1 MSFTLDLDKA
11 VQDITLNLD
20 KNGVDLSHIPKL
32 QVRLAIDK
40 SGSMA
45 DLYDN
50 GYVSHVVDMM
60 IAAGMLFDDN
70 GELEFGVFDE
80 NFRVLK
86 SVTKSG
92 LGTFDSMRIPT
103 SGGTAFT
110 TILEKFWVGERIES
124 EKQKL
129 PNFVQKIVK
138 FFNRNEPYSPNYEK
152 KAFLVVITDGM
163 PTYPSDLVKF
173 ENLLKELEPSTFLY
187 IIGIGKDV
195 ESNTLKGIAKSHEN
209 VDTVHYKDPTKV
221 SDETFYEDLVGEKF
235 SNWLKG

>member
-40 SGSMA
+40 SGSMG

-50 GYVSHVVDMM
+50 GYVSHIVDMM
-60 IAAGMLFDDN
+60 IAAGMMFDDN
-70 GELEFGVFDE
+70 GELEFGVFD
-80 NFRVLK
+80 FDFKPLK
-86 SVTKSG
+86 SVTKSE
-92 LGTFDSMRIPT
+92 LGTFDEMRIHA
-103 SGGTAFT
+103 SGWTAFT
-110 TILEKFWVGERIES
+110 PILEKFWIGERIES

-138 FFNRNEPYSPNYEK
+138 FFNRNESDSPNHEK
-152 KAFLVVITDGM
+152 KGFLVVITDGM
-163 PTYPSDLVKF
+163 PTYPSDLIEF
-173 ENLLKELEPSTFLY
+173 QNLLKELEPSTFLY
-187 IIGIGKDV
+187 IIGIGEDV
-195 ESNTLKGIAKSHEN
+195 KSNILKNIAKSHEN
-209 VDTVHYKDPTKV
+209 VATVHYKDPMGV
-221 SDETFYEDLVGEKF
+221 SNETFYEDLVGEKF